1 MRAKERV
8 FPSVLGLP
16 VGKNLGIGGL
26 PCGSLTAIVFCSLII
41 MFLKTKDRREVIFG
55 TKSCVRTSHTGI
67 LFVVSAPSGAGKSTL
82 CANLRQEG
90 DFIYAASCTTRP
102 PRPGEISGEDYHF
115 LSEEAF
121 RSHLI
126 QGEFLEYA
134 EVHGQKY
141 GTLKSTIIDHLK
153 KGVDVL
159 IDIDTQGAA
168 SIRSCKDLFIL
179 QALADIFIMPPG
191 LGELRRRLVRRGTEN
206 EEQIRMRLAAAKLE
220 MCRWKEYKYTIV
232 SGSMEEDIAKFRAV
246 IRAER
251 YLSRRLL
258 LETEAATP
266 P

>member
-1 MRAKERV
+1 M
-8 FPSVLGLP
+8 FPRL
-16 VGKNLGIGGL
+16 
-26 PCGSLTAIVFCSLII
+26 LI
-41 MFLKTKDRREVIFG
+41 MCLKTENGREAILSRG
-55 TKSCVRTSHTGI
+55 KSSVRPSHAGI
-67 LFVVSAPSGAGKSTL
+67 LFVVSAPSGTGKSTL
-82 CANLRQEG
+82 CSNLRQEG
-90 DFIYAASCTTRP
+90 DFIYAASCTTRQ

-121 RSHLI
+121 RSHLV
-126 QGEFLEYA
+126 QGEFLEHA

-141 GTLKSTIIDHLK
+141 GTLKGTIIDHLK

-168 SIRSCKDLFIL
+168 SIRACGDLFIL
-179 QALADIFIMPPG
+179 QALADIFIMPSN
-191 LGELRRRLVRRGTEN
+191 LRELRRRLVRRGTET
-206 EEQIRMRLAAAKLE
+206 EEQIRMRLTTARQE

-258 LETEAATP
+258 F
-266 P
+266 